1 MLRSLEEEE
10 YDDGRDGADGEI
22 DVEAPAPRDVVG
34 EGAADEGPD
43 DGSEAIG
50 GADYAGE
57 DGSLLGR
64 RGEADDGIGSSAETC
79 GADASN
85 GAAGDEG
92 VSRRGRAAD
101 DGADFKYEESEEEGR
116 LEREVLVDFP
126 P

>member
-1 MLRSLEEEE
+1 MLGSLEVEE
-10 YDDGRDGADGEI
+10 DDGGRDGADGEI

-34 EGAADEGPD
+34 EGAADEGAND
-43 DGSEAIG
+43 ASEAIG
-50 GADYAGE
+50 GADDAGE

-64 RGEADDGIGSSAETC
+64 CGEADDGIASGAETR

-101 DGADFKYEESEEEGR
+101 DGAEFEYEEGDEKGW
-116 LEREVLVDFP
+116 LEREVLVAFSP
-126 P
+126 